1 MIDRAM
7 TTPVLTLDLPFA
19 KRLGRGKVRE
29 IFELNGDLLLIAS
42 DRVSA
47 YDVVMSEPIP
57 GKGQEIGRAHV

>member
-47 YDVVMSEPIP
+47 YDVVM
-57 GKGQEIGRAHV
+57 